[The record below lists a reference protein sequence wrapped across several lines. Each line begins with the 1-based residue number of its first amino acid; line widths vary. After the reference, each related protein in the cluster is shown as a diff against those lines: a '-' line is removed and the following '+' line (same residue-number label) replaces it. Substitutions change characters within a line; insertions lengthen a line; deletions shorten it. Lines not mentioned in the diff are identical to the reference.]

1 MRRLF
6 KESVTTK
13 VTEDHHHAG
22 YGCYIAYELAKQR
35 CGWDLDAENLPE
47 GGCRFTFRFSV

>member
-1 MRRLF
+1 M
-6 KESVTTK
+6 TTK
-13 VTEDHHHAG
+13 VAGDQQHAG

-47 GGCRFTFRFSV
+47 GGCRFTFTFVV